1 MSQVIVI
8 KPFFPSVVVLVS
20 KKICA
25 EVPSVLRIVW
35 NVLQRINSQKRIK
48 MSVKYVERI
57 SLAFRHVANSFIVYF
72 LWDLQEVD
80 RYRTAMRKMTADLS
94 HVRENCKR
102 LEVIRF

>member
-57 SLAFRHVANSFIVYF
+57 SLAFRHVADSFIVYF

-80 RYRTAMRKMTADLS
+80 RYRTAIRKMAADLP

-102 LEVIRF
+102 SEVIRC